1 MDIAIHEVTHVTVT
15 QRKVKFTPRPFYVTT
30 LMIYSADGTQ
40 EIKLFS
46 NAGPIT
52 FFDSTVCTEEPED
65 AKPPVKKPTTRDT
78 EPF

>member
-15 QRKVKFTPRPFYVTT
+15 QREVKFTPRPFYVTT
-30 LMIYSADGTQ
+30 LLIHAADGTQ

-46 NAGPIT
+46 NAGPIP
-52 FFDSTVCTEEPED
+52 FVEPTVDAKELTD
-65 AKPPVKKPTTRDT
+65 AKPTTLAK